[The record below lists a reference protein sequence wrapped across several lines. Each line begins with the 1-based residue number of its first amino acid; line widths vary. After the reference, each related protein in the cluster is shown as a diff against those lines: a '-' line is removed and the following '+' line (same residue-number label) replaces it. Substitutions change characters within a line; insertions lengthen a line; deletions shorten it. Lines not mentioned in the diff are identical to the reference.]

1 LQLTAVNLNPEKDKL
16 AAMEEIWKN
25 KVVVFLLKNKVDEF
39 YLFGGRRRIFILF
52 FCNFNFDFGT
62 GAILFFH
69 YFVFVFCLFD
79 NFSNVTLA
87 KHVKNTVNLF
97 VSQKHV
103 KRF

>member
-1 LQLTAVNLNPEKDKL
+1 LQLTLTAVNLNPEKDKL

-69 YFVFVFCLFD
+69 YFFLSFADLTTF
-79 NFSNVTLA
+79 LM
-87 KHVKNTVNLF
+87 
-97 VSQKHV
+97 
-103 KRF
+103 